1 MKKII
6 LFFAGLLLLTTLSC
20 DNEDPI
26 VYPEVTGVWKPV
38 QMVKTVVNNVNAP
51 TSETF
56 LYGDCQQESRWE
68 FREDGTGKILWRVQ
82 LNPTSCTTAFEQ
94 NLQYDYNN
102 SNGDIVINYITHQER
117 GKAMDITETSMNLK
131 IETINADTQ
140 VYESQVYTLVK
151 VQ

>member
-1 MKKII
+1 MRKIL
-6 LFFAGLLLLTTLSC
+6 LFFVGLLMFTTLSC

-56 LYGDCQQESRWE
+56 LYSDCEQESRWE
-68 FREDGTGKILWRVQ
+68 FRENGTGKILWRVE
-82 LNPTSCTTAFEQ
+82 LNPNTCTTAYEQ
-94 NLQYDYNN
+94 NLQYDYDN
-102 SNGDIVINYITHQER
+102 STGDITINYLTHQER
-117 GKAMDITETSMNLK
+117 GKALDITETSMNLK
-131 IETINADTQ
+131 IENLDPDTQ
-140 VYESQVYTLVK
+140 VYESTVYSLVK